1 MTIVRGMAVSD
12 LIGRTH
18 YGAIKGALT
27 VPTTV
32 AKALAA
38 FLAAVLWST
47 VGESSLMLWAI
58 LGSALLGTVGFVR
71 ALSGS
76 AR

>member
-1 MTIVRGMAVSD
+1 MAVSD
-12 LIGRTH
+12 LIGRAH
-18 YGAIKGALT
+18 YGAINGALT

-32 AKALAA
+32 AKALAP
-38 FLAAVLWST
+38 FLAAALWSA
-47 VGESSLMLWAI
+47 VGTPSLMLWAI
-58 LGSALLGTVGFVR
+58 LGTALLGTVGFVL